1 MGQFGFGGCR
11 LAERNQ
17 PINHQGRATDLKNR
31 SNAWSY
37 DISHQTAERKRLSK
51 EQKDVNGQP
60 ERLTKLLNSDLASR
74 APAQVVRKER
84 DRLSDYQARAAKLRE
99 QIEQLG

>member
-1 MGQFGFGGCR
+1 M
-11 LAERNQ
+11 
-17 PINHQGRATDLKNR
+17 
-31 SNAWSY
+31 
-37 DISHQTAERKRLSK
+37 SK

-74 APAQVVRKER
+74 APAHVVRKER
-84 DRLSDYQARAAKLRE
+84 DSLSDYQARAAKLSE